1 MDEIASSMQRNKK
14 KTFFCKKVQK
24 GDARKILILKAKT
37 LDVLVYLCTCI
48 YLYIAHNV

>member
-14 KTFFCKKVQK
+14 KTYFCKTVQE

-37 LDVLVYLCTCI
+37 LDVLVYMYI
-48 YLYIAHNV
+48 YIYI